1 MDTGIKSKVKK
12 TLTTRVLSEE
22 QAEAIQRTPLSQ
34 KSVMVKAFSGK
45 SKAAALKAKCL
56 ECAGFV
62 RAEVAECTVECCP
75 LWPYRPYQAK
85 QGAKEQ

>member
-1 MDTGIKSKVKK
+1 MDTKIKSNVKK
-12 TLTTRVLSEE
+12 TLTTHVLTEE
-22 QAEAIQRTPLSQ
+22 QAEAIRRTPLSQ

-45 SKAAALKAKCL
+45 SKAAALKAKCI

-75 LWPYRPYQAK
+75 LWVYRPYQGK
-85 QGAKEQ
+85 KESK